1 MGCSRSHRKRA
12 ADRVTEPCNHLR
24 TIYTY
29 LHEAL
34 RRGRAVAAA
43 CHGERDGRSCRQ
55 RRAADAQRG
64 VQRAG
69 AVAARTGA
77 ADRVA
82 LNTSHTGVLFSKK

>member
-1 MGCSRSHRKRA
+1 MDCGRSYRERA
-12 ADRVTEPCNHLR
+12 ADRFTEPC
-24 TIYTY
+24 TTYTY

-34 RRGRAVAAA
+34 RRGCAVATARY
-43 CHGERDGRSCRQ
+43 GERDGRSCRQ

-82 LNTSHTGVLFSKK
+82 LNTSHIGY